1 MEQQLLVDGE
11 RAGVDVTPAQTV
23 FSQQMLLAAL
33 SLFAGLLVARSAL
46 AGRRP
51 ADA

>member
-1 MEQQLLVDGE
+1 
-11 RAGVDVTPAQTV
+11 
-23 FSQQMLLAAL
+23 MLLAAL

-46 AGRRP
+46 ATRKP